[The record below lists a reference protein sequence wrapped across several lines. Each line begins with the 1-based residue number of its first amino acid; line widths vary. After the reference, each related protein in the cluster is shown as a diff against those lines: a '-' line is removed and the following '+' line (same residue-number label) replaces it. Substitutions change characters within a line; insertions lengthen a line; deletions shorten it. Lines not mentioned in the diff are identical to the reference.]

1 MSGKDKMAAKLVSAY
16 VDDFPCR
23 FVDGDT
29 SILPLPPPEGSGQK
43 VVSII
48 PFAGPLIAVIGK
60 LFQQV
65 KNLTTR
71 INNLQQE
78 NDSLAARSARATTAT
93 SPPAYGG
100 PSQAENELKKVVEN
114 LEEQLRQARRQID
127 SLQEEKQNHVC
138 NTGGGNAQA
147 EAATLRGQVATLQRQ
162 VQSMSMNNAVQ
173 FFPGK
178 PLIDANSPGVS
189 NCTIV
194 NAAEVNAS
202 DKMKISTAP
211 HLFCTPDVVA
221 AARHNQAH
229 AGFTA
234 TKPPLWMAVIL
245 HSNDAANIIGKKLD
259 EVLLEGKEFL
269 VGKKARG
276 RGIEMQVREQMYNQ
290 IKEFSLMP
298 LLRDFIS
305 FCFENGLAQMNVEEA
320 GKFFLPSAP
329 HMKQFEQFV
338 KLMSAAVAVEYDIA
352 QAAAFASA
360 QHNLGD
366 QNLIAANAKSA
377 GIDHYPVK
385 QDGYSKF
392 TARGRGRGNYNNN
405 NNRGGRG
412 GNPKNDGER
421 K

>member
-1 MSGKDKMAAKLVSAY
+1 LKTLLRWVEKLFSFITKFCKKCFPFHKNTKTFSLLFLLKKKKKMSEINDIIDGSTQHFVDTNTLKRLTGDEIGSALKHYTYWVPGMSGTMWIDEMTPDQLIVCAERIAAGGRAYARIREKDGTIYVKPGNIIKNANNTFSFAMSGKDKMAAKLVSAY

-173 FFPGK
+173 FFPGTR
-178 PLIDANSPGVS
+178 L
-189 NCTIV
+189 
-194 NAAEVNAS
+194 
-202 DKMKISTAP
+202 
-211 HLFCTPDVVA
+211 
-221 AARHNQAH
+221 
-229 AGFTA
+229 
-234 TKPPLWMAVIL
+234 
-245 HSNDAANIIGKKLD
+245 KL
-259 EVLLEGKEFL
+259 
-269 VGKKARG
+269 
-276 RGIEMQVREQMYNQ
+276 YNRQ
-290 IKEFSLMP
+290 
-298 LLRDFIS
+298 R
-305 FCFENGLAQMNVEEA
+305 C
-320 GKFFLPSAP
+320 
-329 HMKQFEQFV
+329 
-338 KLMSAAVAVEYDIA
+338 
-352 QAAAFASA
+352 
-360 QHNLGD
+360 
-366 QNLIAANAKSA
+366 
-377 GIDHYPVK
+377 
-385 QDGYSKF
+385 
-392 TARGRGRGNYNNN
+392 
-405 NNRGGRG
+405 
-412 GNPKNDGER
+412 
-421 K
+421 